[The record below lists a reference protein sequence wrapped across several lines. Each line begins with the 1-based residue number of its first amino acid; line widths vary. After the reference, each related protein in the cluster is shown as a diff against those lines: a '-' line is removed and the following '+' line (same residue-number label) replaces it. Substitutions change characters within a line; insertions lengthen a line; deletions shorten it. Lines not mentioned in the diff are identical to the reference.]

1 MSMVKNKYKS
11 YQNYASSLRDYFL
24 KTNKSICIFV
34 KDTNEAMYLKNE
46 LQLILDIKQIS
57 LFPENEILPY
67 DHFSVPD
74 KITKERFRILNKNN
88 IQKHILITSLKNIFD
103 LYPSR
108 DNFMSLSNFSIGKNI
123 SINEL
128 IKIVESLNY
137 IKKTNV
143 ENINEF
149 STRGGIIDIYAP
161 IYKNPL
167 RIEIFD
173 DVIES
178 IRFFNSDSQL
188 SIKQIDNF
196 SLSKGG
202 IVSLD
207 DSTIEL
213 FINNW
218 REYFYDKDERYCS
231 IFQKI
236 KNGQYPEGIEIYF
249 PLFFNKLSS
258 FFELFKDYQ
267 YVKFESLSTEIKN
280 YEKFIK
286 DRFSDEVEDSNR
298 PLIKPSD
305 YYANTSEINKYIT
318 SSKKIEVDTFT
329 IPHSTADE
337 LIEEHKLNKLD
348 DNKYVLL
355 TSIQSDFEDLK
366 NLTPSPNILENL
378 NEISCSFNIMISD
391 VIRPMHL
398 KKMNAYV
405 VHKESI
411 TNVNLKKNNDTEES
425 RYIEFNQVFKK
436 NEYVIHEDYGLGIYD
451 SLEIVEANNEPSEY
465 LKIIYANNENLYVP
479 LNNINKISSYHKRD
493 NLLNLDLDSLS
504 STKWLLKKEKA
515 QKRSI
520 DHAAE
525 ILDVE
530 SRRSKSFST
539 SLTVDTKSLIEFEND
554 FPFTPTPDQIL
565 AFEAIKKDISLIKP
579 MNRVLCGDVGFG
591 KTEVAMKAAF
601 ISVNANK
608 QVIVVTPSTILCDQ
622 HYDSFLKRYTNFGVT
637 IKKLNRF
644 VSNKDKNKIID
655 DFNLGNID
663 ILISTHII
671 FSNDINFN
679 NTGLLVID
687 EEHKFGIKQKNFIKD
702 KQENIHIL
710 YLSATPIPRTMNMVF
725 SGLKDFSFLQTAPSN
740 RLSIKSFLKVQTN
753 QLIKEALTREKNR
766 GGQCFIVQN
775 DIDKIQN
782 IKNEINYLLPEFKL
796 GIAHGRLN
804 KKEIKKVMTEFKSG
818 LLDGLICTT
827 IVEMGLDIPNANT
840 MMIINSQKFG
850 LSQLHQLRGRI
861 GRSYKQAYCYF
872 LIPDIEIPKISKAR
886 LDSIIRNSNLGEG
899 FLIAQEDL
907 EIRGGGEM
915 LGDKQSGHINSVGM
929 SLYLSMLKK
938 AIETNKNNIEVNNH
952 KPDINFYDSSF
963 ISSSYL
969 PSPVERLKVYRKLDE
984 AESFE
989 TIIKI
994 KDDLIDRCGVMPDET
1009 KNLIEDKK
1017 IQIRVYKS
1025 GIKSIKS
1032 NNTNT
1037 NFHLS
1042 DTLNDNTL
1050 ENLLSL
1056 VTKDR
1061 KKYLINKESKFIYK
1075 YNESDSKKRRKN
1087 VNLLLDEIL

>member
-1 MSMVKNKYKS
+1 
-11 YQNYASSLRDYFL
+11 
-24 KTNKSICIFV
+24 
-34 KDTNEAMYLKNE
+34 
-46 LQLILDIKQIS
+46 
-57 LFPENEILPY
+57 
-67 DHFSVPD
+67 
-74 KITKERFRILNKNN
+74 
-88 IQKHILITSLKNIFD
+88 
-103 LYPSR
+103 
-108 DNFMSLSNFSIGKNI
+108 
-123 SINEL
+123 
-128 IKIVESLNY
+128 
-137 IKKTNV
+137 
-143 ENINEF
+143 
-149 STRGGIIDIYAP
+149 
-161 IYKNPL
+161 
-167 RIEIFD
+167 
-173 DVIES
+173 
-178 IRFFNSDSQL
+178 
-188 SIKQIDNF
+188 
-196 SLSKGG
+196 
-202 IVSLD
+202 
-207 DSTIEL
+207 
-213 FINNW
+213 
-218 REYFYDKDERYCS
+218 
-231 IFQKI
+231 
-236 KNGQYPEGIEIYF
+236 
-249 PLFFNKLSS
+249 
-258 FFELFKDYQ
+258 
-267 YVKFESLSTEIKN
+267 
-280 YEKFIK
+280 
-286 DRFSDEVEDSNR
+286 
-298 PLIKPSD
+298 
-305 YYANTSEINKYIT
+305 
-318 SSKKIEVDTFT
+318 
-329 IPHSTADE
+329 
-337 LIEEHKLNKLD
+337 
-348 DNKYVLL
+348 
-355 TSIQSDFEDLK
+355 
-366 NLTPSPNILENL
+366 
-378 NEISCSFNIMISD
+378 MISD

-405 VHKESI
+405 VHKETI
-411 TNVNLKKNNDTEES
+411 TNVNLNKNNETEES

-479 LNNINKISSYHKRD
+479 LNNINKITSYHKRD

-539 SLTVDTKSLIEFEND
+539 SLTIDTKSLIEFEND

-796 GIAHGRLN
+796 GIAHGRLS

-989 TIIKI
+989 TIIQI

-1050 ENLLSL
+1050 ENLLSF

-1075 YNESDSKKRRKN
+1075 YNESDSKKRRKS

>member
-1 MSMVKNKYKS
+1 
-11 YQNYASSLRDYFL
+11 
-24 KTNKSICIFV
+24 
-34 KDTNEAMYLKNE
+34 
-46 LQLILDIKQIS
+46 
-57 LFPENEILPY
+57 
-67 DHFSVPD
+67 
-74 KITKERFRILNKNN
+74 
-88 IQKHILITSLKNIFD
+88 
-103 LYPSR
+103 
-108 DNFMSLSNFSIGKNI
+108 
-123 SINEL
+123 
-128 IKIVESLNY
+128 
-137 IKKTNV
+137 
-143 ENINEF
+143 
-149 STRGGIIDIYAP
+149 
-161 IYKNPL
+161 
-167 RIEIFD
+167 
-173 DVIES
+173 
-178 IRFFNSDSQL
+178 
-188 SIKQIDNF
+188 
-196 SLSKGG
+196 
-202 IVSLD
+202 
-207 DSTIEL
+207 
-213 FINNW
+213 
-218 REYFYDKDERYCS
+218 
-231 IFQKI
+231 
-236 KNGQYPEGIEIYF
+236 
-249 PLFFNKLSS
+249 
-258 FFELFKDYQ
+258 
-267 YVKFESLSTEIKN
+267 
-280 YEKFIK
+280 
-286 DRFSDEVEDSNR
+286 
-298 PLIKPSD
+298 
-305 YYANTSEINKYIT
+305 
-318 SSKKIEVDTFT
+318 
-329 IPHSTADE
+329 
-337 LIEEHKLNKLD
+337 
-348 DNKYVLL
+348 
-355 TSIQSDFEDLK
+355 
-366 NLTPSPNILENL
+366 
-378 NEISCSFNIMISD
+378 MISD

-411 TNVNLKKNNDTEES
+411 TNANLKKNNDTEES

-601 ISVNANK
+601 ISVNAIK

-644 VSNKDKNKIID
+644 VSNKHKNKIID

-782 IKNEINYLLPEFKL
+782 IKNEINYLLPEFQL

-818 LLDGLICTT
+818 VLDGLICTT

-872 LIPDIEIPKISKAR
+872 LIPDIEIPKISKTR

-938 AIETNKNNIEVNNH
+938 AIETNKNNIEVNNY

-1017 IQIRVYKS
+1017 IQTRVYKS

-1075 YNESDSKKRRKN
+1075 YNESDSKKRRN
-1087 VNLLLDEIL
+1087 SVNLLLDEIL

>member
-1 MSMVKNKYKS
+1 
-11 YQNYASSLRDYFL
+11 
-24 KTNKSICIFV
+24 
-34 KDTNEAMYLKNE
+34 
-46 LQLILDIKQIS
+46 
-57 LFPENEILPY
+57 
-67 DHFSVPD
+67 
-74 KITKERFRILNKNN
+74 
-88 IQKHILITSLKNIFD
+88 
-103 LYPSR
+103 
-108 DNFMSLSNFSIGKNI
+108 
-123 SINEL
+123 
-128 IKIVESLNY
+128 
-137 IKKTNV
+137 
-143 ENINEF
+143 
-149 STRGGIIDIYAP
+149 
-161 IYKNPL
+161 
-167 RIEIFD
+167 
-173 DVIES
+173 
-178 IRFFNSDSQL
+178 
-188 SIKQIDNF
+188 
-196 SLSKGG
+196 
-202 IVSLD
+202 
-207 DSTIEL
+207 
-213 FINNW
+213 
-218 REYFYDKDERYCS
+218 
-231 IFQKI
+231 
-236 KNGQYPEGIEIYF
+236 
-249 PLFFNKLSS
+249 
-258 FFELFKDYQ
+258 
-267 YVKFESLSTEIKN
+267 
-280 YEKFIK
+280 
-286 DRFSDEVEDSNR
+286 
-298 PLIKPSD
+298 
-305 YYANTSEINKYIT
+305 
-318 SSKKIEVDTFT
+318 
-329 IPHSTADE
+329 
-337 LIEEHKLNKLD
+337 
-348 DNKYVLL
+348 
-355 TSIQSDFEDLK
+355 
-366 NLTPSPNILENL
+366 
-378 NEISCSFNIMISD
+378 MISD

-554 FPFTPTPDQIL
+554 FPFTPTPDKIL

-601 ISVNANK
+601 ISVNADK

-782 IKNEINYLLPEFKL
+782 IKIFVFINL
-796 GIAHGRLN
+796 
-804 KKEIKKVMTEFKSG
+804 
-818 LLDGLICTT
+818 
-827 IVEMGLDIPNANT
+827 
-840 MMIINSQKFG
+840 
-850 LSQLHQLRGRI
+850 
-861 GRSYKQAYCYF
+861 
-872 LIPDIEIPKISKAR
+872 
-886 LDSIIRNSNLGEG
+886 
-899 FLIAQEDL
+899 
-907 EIRGGGEM
+907 
-915 LGDKQSGHINSVGM
+915 
-929 SLYLSMLKK
+929 
-938 AIETNKNNIEVNNH
+938 
-952 KPDINFYDSSF
+952 
-963 ISSSYL
+963 
-969 PSPVERLKVYRKLDE
+969 
-984 AESFE
+984 
-989 TIIKI
+989 
-994 KDDLIDRCGVMPDET
+994 
-1009 KNLIEDKK
+1009 
-1017 IQIRVYKS
+1017 
-1025 GIKSIKS
+1025 
-1032 NNTNT
+1032 
-1037 NFHLS
+1037 
-1042 DTLNDNTL
+1042 
-1050 ENLLSL
+1050 
-1056 VTKDR
+1056 
-1061 KKYLINKESKFIYK
+1061 
-1075 YNESDSKKRRKN
+1075 
-1087 VNLLLDEIL
+1087 

>member
-1 MSMVKNKYKS
+1 
-11 YQNYASSLRDYFL
+11 
-24 KTNKSICIFV
+24 
-34 KDTNEAMYLKNE
+34 
-46 LQLILDIKQIS
+46 
-57 LFPENEILPY
+57 
-67 DHFSVPD
+67 
-74 KITKERFRILNKNN
+74 
-88 IQKHILITSLKNIFD
+88 
-103 LYPSR
+103 
-108 DNFMSLSNFSIGKNI
+108 
-123 SINEL
+123 
-128 IKIVESLNY
+128 
-137 IKKTNV
+137 
-143 ENINEF
+143 
-149 STRGGIIDIYAP
+149 
-161 IYKNPL
+161 
-167 RIEIFD
+167 
-173 DVIES
+173 
-178 IRFFNSDSQL
+178 
-188 SIKQIDNF
+188 
-196 SLSKGG
+196 
-202 IVSLD
+202 
-207 DSTIEL
+207 
-213 FINNW
+213 
-218 REYFYDKDERYCS
+218 
-231 IFQKI
+231 
-236 KNGQYPEGIEIYF
+236 
-249 PLFFNKLSS
+249 
-258 FFELFKDYQ
+258 
-267 YVKFESLSTEIKN
+267 
-280 YEKFIK
+280 
-286 DRFSDEVEDSNR
+286 
-298 PLIKPSD
+298 
-305 YYANTSEINKYIT
+305 
-318 SSKKIEVDTFT
+318 
-329 IPHSTADE
+329 
-337 LIEEHKLNKLD
+337 
-348 DNKYVLL
+348 
-355 TSIQSDFEDLK
+355 
-366 NLTPSPNILENL
+366 
-378 NEISCSFNIMISD
+378 MISD

-554 FPFTPTPDQIL
+554 FPFTPTPDQII

-796 GIAHGRLN
+796 GIAHGRLS

-1050 ENLLSL
+1050 ENLLSF

-1075 YNESDSKKRRKN
+1075 YNESDSKKRRKS

>member
-1 MSMVKNKYKS
+1 
-11 YQNYASSLRDYFL
+11 
-24 KTNKSICIFV
+24 
-34 KDTNEAMYLKNE
+34 
-46 LQLILDIKQIS
+46 
-57 LFPENEILPY
+57 
-67 DHFSVPD
+67 
-74 KITKERFRILNKNN
+74 
-88 IQKHILITSLKNIFD
+88 
-103 LYPSR
+103 
-108 DNFMSLSNFSIGKNI
+108 
-123 SINEL
+123 
-128 IKIVESLNY
+128 
-137 IKKTNV
+137 
-143 ENINEF
+143 
-149 STRGGIIDIYAP
+149 
-161 IYKNPL
+161 
-167 RIEIFD
+167 
-173 DVIES
+173 
-178 IRFFNSDSQL
+178 
-188 SIKQIDNF
+188 
-196 SLSKGG
+196 
-202 IVSLD
+202 
-207 DSTIEL
+207 
-213 FINNW
+213 
-218 REYFYDKDERYCS
+218 
-231 IFQKI
+231 
-236 KNGQYPEGIEIYF
+236 
-249 PLFFNKLSS
+249 
-258 FFELFKDYQ
+258 
-267 YVKFESLSTEIKN
+267 
-280 YEKFIK
+280 
-286 DRFSDEVEDSNR
+286 
-298 PLIKPSD
+298 
-305 YYANTSEINKYIT
+305 
-318 SSKKIEVDTFT
+318 
-329 IPHSTADE
+329 
-337 LIEEHKLNKLD
+337 
-348 DNKYVLL
+348 
-355 TSIQSDFEDLK
+355 
-366 NLTPSPNILENL
+366 
-378 NEISCSFNIMISD
+378 
-391 VIRPMHL
+391 
-398 KKMNAYV
+398 
-405 VHKESI
+405 
-411 TNVNLKKNNDTEES
+411 
-425 RYIEFNQVFKK
+425 
-436 NEYVIHEDYGLGIYD
+436 
-451 SLEIVEANNEPSEY
+451 
-465 LKIIYANNENLYVP
+465 
-479 LNNINKISSYHKRD
+479 
-493 NLLNLDLDSLS
+493 LLNLDLDSLS

-1050 ENLLSL
+1050 ENLLSF

-1075 YNESDSKKRRKN
+1075 YNESDSKKRRKS

>member
-1 MSMVKNKYKS
+1 M
-11 YQNYASSLRDYFL
+11 
-24 KTNKSICIFV
+24 
-34 KDTNEAMYLKNE
+34 
-46 LQLILDIKQIS
+46 
-57 LFPENEILPY
+57 
-67 DHFSVPD
+67 
-74 KITKERFRILNKNN
+74 
-88 IQKHILITSLKNIFD
+88 
-103 LYPSR
+103 
-108 DNFMSLSNFSIGKNI
+108 
-123 SINEL
+123 
-128 IKIVESLNY
+128 
-137 IKKTNV
+137 
-143 ENINEF
+143 
-149 STRGGIIDIYAP
+149 
-161 IYKNPL
+161 
-167 RIEIFD
+167 
-173 DVIES
+173 
-178 IRFFNSDSQL
+178 
-188 SIKQIDNF
+188 
-196 SLSKGG
+196 
-202 IVSLD
+202 
-207 DSTIEL
+207 
-213 FINNW
+213 
-218 REYFYDKDERYCS
+218 
-231 IFQKI
+231 
-236 KNGQYPEGIEIYF
+236 
-249 PLFFNKLSS
+249 
-258 FFELFKDYQ
+258 
-267 YVKFESLSTEIKN
+267 
-280 YEKFIK
+280 
-286 DRFSDEVEDSNR
+286 
-298 PLIKPSD
+298 
-305 YYANTSEINKYIT
+305 
-318 SSKKIEVDTFT
+318 
-329 IPHSTADE
+329 
-337 LIEEHKLNKLD
+337 
-348 DNKYVLL
+348 
-355 TSIQSDFEDLK
+355 
-366 NLTPSPNILENL
+366 
-378 NEISCSFNIMISD
+378 
-391 VIRPMHL
+391 
-398 KKMNAYV
+398 
-405 VHKESI
+405 
-411 TNVNLKKNNDTEES
+411 
-425 RYIEFNQVFKK
+425 
-436 NEYVIHEDYGLGIYD
+436 
-451 SLEIVEANNEPSEY
+451 
-465 LKIIYANNENLYVP
+465 
-479 LNNINKISSYHKRD
+479 
-493 NLLNLDLDSLS
+493 LNLDLDSLS

-679 NTGLLVID
+679 NTGFLVID

-818 LLDGLICTT
+818 VLDGLICTT

-1050 ENLLSL
+1050 ENLLSF

-1061 KKYLINKESKFIYK
+1061 KKYLINKEGKFIYK
-1075 YNESDSKKRRKN
+1075 YNESDSKKRRKS

>member
-1 MSMVKNKYKS
+1 M
-11 YQNYASSLRDYFL
+11 
-24 KTNKSICIFV
+24 
-34 KDTNEAMYLKNE
+34 
-46 LQLILDIKQIS
+46 
-57 LFPENEILPY
+57 
-67 DHFSVPD
+67 
-74 KITKERFRILNKNN
+74 
-88 IQKHILITSLKNIFD
+88 
-103 LYPSR
+103 
-108 DNFMSLSNFSIGKNI
+108 
-123 SINEL
+123 
-128 IKIVESLNY
+128 
-137 IKKTNV
+137 
-143 ENINEF
+143 
-149 STRGGIIDIYAP
+149 
-161 IYKNPL
+161 
-167 RIEIFD
+167 
-173 DVIES
+173 
-178 IRFFNSDSQL
+178 
-188 SIKQIDNF
+188 
-196 SLSKGG
+196 
-202 IVSLD
+202 
-207 DSTIEL
+207 
-213 FINNW
+213 
-218 REYFYDKDERYCS
+218 
-231 IFQKI
+231 
-236 KNGQYPEGIEIYF
+236 
-249 PLFFNKLSS
+249 
-258 FFELFKDYQ
+258 
-267 YVKFESLSTEIKN
+267 
-280 YEKFIK
+280 
-286 DRFSDEVEDSNR
+286 
-298 PLIKPSD
+298 
-305 YYANTSEINKYIT
+305 
-318 SSKKIEVDTFT
+318 
-329 IPHSTADE
+329 
-337 LIEEHKLNKLD
+337 
-348 DNKYVLL
+348 
-355 TSIQSDFEDLK
+355 
-366 NLTPSPNILENL
+366 
-378 NEISCSFNIMISD
+378 
-391 VIRPMHL
+391 
-398 KKMNAYV
+398 
-405 VHKESI
+405 
-411 TNVNLKKNNDTEES
+411 
-425 RYIEFNQVFKK
+425 
-436 NEYVIHEDYGLGIYD
+436 
-451 SLEIVEANNEPSEY
+451 
-465 LKIIYANNENLYVP
+465 
-479 LNNINKISSYHKRD
+479 
-493 NLLNLDLDSLS
+493 LNLDLDSLS

-601 ISVNANK
+601 ISVNADK

-1037 NFHLS
+1037 NFHWS